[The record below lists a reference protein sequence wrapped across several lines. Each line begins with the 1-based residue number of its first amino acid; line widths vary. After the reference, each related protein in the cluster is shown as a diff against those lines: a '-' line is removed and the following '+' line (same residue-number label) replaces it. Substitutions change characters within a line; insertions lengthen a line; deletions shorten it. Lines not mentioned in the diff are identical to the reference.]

1 MQQRRPP
8 SIDRARTAPPPVASA
23 GLEGAPAPLPTDVL
37 DLVRRAAALPN
48 AIAVIERAPLE
59 CASILL
65 GARPADVERARAALE
80 APLARTAAAAALA
93 RAVAEGSRAPAPEP
107 PHRAPRTAD
116 ALVREAERAPA
127 GLLILATASPE
138 CAAITFSVHP
148 ALVLEARAL
157 LAARGVACDG
167 GEVAP

>member
-1 MQQRRPP
+1 
-8 SIDRARTAPPPVASA
+8 
-23 GLEGAPAPLPTDVL
+23 
-37 DLVRRAAALPN
+37 
-48 AIAVIERAPLE
+48 VIERAPLE

-65 GARPADVERARAALE
+65 GARPAQIERARAALE
-80 APLARTAAAAALA
+80 APLARAAARAALA
-93 RAVAEGSRAPAPEP
+93 RVVAEGAPTPAPP
-107 PHRAPRTAD
+107 RHAPHDAD
-116 ALVREAERAPA
+116 ALVREAESTPL
-127 GLLILATASPE
+127 GLRTLATASPE